1 VLRKAAIRA
10 SESLADP
17 SLVADITALTTDKDP
32 TVILQVLHTAKRM
45 KWKDHTRLINFTA
58 LSAGSPKGIK
68 ELAGQMLN
76 NQISFPREFT
86 NAQKDQ
92 MRRGQAIYQELCFT
106 CHGLDGKGT
115 EIAGLARRH
124 DPRALARRIQDRR
137 ERRSPSSASSST
149 D

>member
-1 VLRKAAIRA
+1 LTKD
-10 SESLADP
+10 SDP
-17 SLVADITALTTDKDP
+17 SVIIQAL
-32 TVILQVLHTAKRM
+32 LTAKQM
-45 KWKDHTRLINFTA
+45 KWKDHAKLINLTA
-58 LSAGSPKGIK
+58 LTTTSKGVK

-115 EIAGLARRH
+115 AIEGLA
-124 DPRALARRIQDRR
+124 PGMTLAPALAGSKTAVKSDFILRVLVAWPHRSGEWQDLSGANDPDGEQYR
-137 ERRSPSSASSST
+137 
-149 D
+149 